1 MKISFLSGAD
11 SSSNNVKESQRKSYP
26 SNFLFD
32 FSNTDM
38 NDLASD
44 QCEFNDFYKNEGSQ
58 IKKIERPQNPF
69 HKNF

>member
-1 MKISFLSGAD
+1 MKFDVSTDAKKLSSSMKISFLSGAD
-11 SSSNNVKESQRKSYP
+11 SSSTNVNESQRKSYP

-44 QCEFNDFYKNEGSQ
+44 QCEFNDFYKNEGS
-58 IKKIERPQNPF
+58 
-69 HKNF
+69 